1 MSKSEKRNRTE
12 LLLGIRCLPEEKE
25 AIQEK
30 ARLAGLSVGEFLR
43 RCALDRKIA
52 VRTDVKLMKEL
63 LRLGGLQKH
72 LYNEMKTQ
80 MTPELSRQ
88 FSDVLVEL
96 RKAVVALDIGINPS
110 ERTEK

>member
-12 LLLGIRCLPEEKE
+12 LLLGIRCLPEEKA

-30 ARLAGLSVGEFLR
+30 SKTSGLSVGEFLR
-43 RCALDRKIA
+43 RCALDRKIS

-72 LYNEMKTQ
+72 LYTEMKSQ
-80 MTPELSRQ
+80 MTPELSRH
-88 FSDVLVEL
+88 FSEVLVEI
-96 RKAVVALDIGINPS
+96 RKAVVALDIGVTPS
-110 ERTEK
+110 DKASS

>member
-12 LLLGIRCLPEEKE
+12 LLLGIRCLPDEKD
-25 AIQEK
+25 AIKEK
-30 ARLAGLSVGEFLR
+30 AKLAGLSVGEFLR
-43 RCALDRKIA
+43 RCALDRKIS
-52 VRTDVKLMKEL
+52 VRTDIKLMNEL

-88 FSDVLVEL
+88 YSDVLVEIK
-96 RKAVVALDIGINPS
+96 KAIVALDIGVSPAG
-110 ERTEK
+110 RVDK

>member
-1 MSKSEKRNRTE
+1 MAKSEKRKRTE

-30 ARLAGLSVGEFLR
+30 ARIAGLSVGEFLR
-43 RCALDRKIA
+43 RCALERKIS
-52 VRTDVKLMKEL
+52 VRTDVRLMNEL

-72 LYNEMKTQ
+72 LYNEMRLQ

-88 FSDVLVEL
+88 FADVLVEI
-96 RKAVVALDIGINPS
+96 RKAVVALDIGVIPS
-110 ERTEK
+110 DRVSK